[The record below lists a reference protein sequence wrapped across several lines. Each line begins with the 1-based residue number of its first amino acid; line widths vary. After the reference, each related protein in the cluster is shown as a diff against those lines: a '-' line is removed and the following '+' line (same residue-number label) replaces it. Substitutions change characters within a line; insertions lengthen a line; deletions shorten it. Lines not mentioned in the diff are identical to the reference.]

1 MPRASVREGPGP
13 NGLLNAG
20 ESQVRREDVVPY
32 RWGDT
37 TGRGTVYLTSHRL
50 VLESVPGSLLGPG
63 HAETVFDVSLR
74 DVRNVSVGTVLRRA
88 RYIVLEF
95 PTGTIRLDV
104 VDPPAWREALSR
116 AKASVPPAQ
125 GAPVAPTHTVERHV
139 VKIRCRHCGTLSD
152 ERVAKCPS
160 CGAAL

>member
-1 MPRASVREGPGP
+1 V
-13 NGLLNAG
+13 LLSSG

-50 VLESVPGSLLGPG
+50 VLESAPGGLLGPA
-63 HAETVFDVSLR
+63 HAETVFDVPLR
-74 DVRNVSVGTVLRRA
+74 DVRNVSVGVVLRRP

-95 PTGTIRLDV
+95 PSGTIRLDV
-104 VDPPAWREALSR
+104 VDPGAWREALSR
-116 AKASVPPAQ
+116 AKALVPPPHPPA
-125 GAPVAPTHTVERHV
+125 AVPTHTVERHV
-139 VKIRCRHCGTLSD
+139 VKIRCRHCGMLSD
-152 ERVAKCPS
+152 EREAKCPS

>member
-1 MPRASVREGPGP
+1 M
-13 NGLLNAG
+13 LLSGG

-37 TGRGTVYLTSHRL
+37 TGRGTLYLTSFRL
-50 VLESVPGSLLGPG
+50 VLESAPGSLLRTG
-63 HAETVFDVSLR
+63 HTETVFDLPLR
-74 DVRNVSVGTVLRRA
+74 DVGNVSVGVVRGRA

-95 PTGTIRLDV
+95 PTGKLRLDV
-104 VDPPAWREALSR
+104 VDPSKWFEAVAG
-116 AKASVPPAQ
+116 AKASLASAHAPA
-125 GAPVAPTHTVERHV
+125 PRTTHTVEREV

-152 ERVAKCPS
+152 ERTSRCAS